1 MKLLCINYKVLYR
14 IFPKFNMGHLKA
26 LLIAY
31 FKNMLLQKKIYVR
44 ENQASLI
51 NSTINEDII
60 RKTYVYRLQRL
71 RLKLY

>member
-14 IFPKFNMGHLKA
+14 IFPKFNLGHLKA

-31 FKNMLLQKKIYVR
+31 FKNMLLKKYIYVR

-51 NSTINEDII
+51 NSTIHEDII
-60 RKTYVYRLQRL
+60 RKTYL
-71 RLKLY
+71 RNTFIDYKD